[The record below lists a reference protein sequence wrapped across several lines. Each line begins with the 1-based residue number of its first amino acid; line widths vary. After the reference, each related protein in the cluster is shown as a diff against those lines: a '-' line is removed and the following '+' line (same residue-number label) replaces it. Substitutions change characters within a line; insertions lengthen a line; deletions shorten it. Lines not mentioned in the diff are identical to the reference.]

1 MFNRFQVTRKQKDI
15 ISGQKEL
22 VEHQKSE
29 VDLAH
34 AQLTEKNKE
43 ILDSIVY
50 AKRIQQAILPP
61 DKLFKS
67 YLKDSFVLY
76 IPKDVVAGDFYWM
89 ETVERPLLGG
99 IQGGATENPKRP
111 HHPAALE
118 IGETHGAAN
127 AGDGELILWTAADCT
142 GHGVPG
148 AMVSV
153 VCVNGLNR
161 AVREFGLRDP
171 AEILEKTRELVIREF
186 EKSEEDVKDGM
197 DISLCVLDT
206 KTRKLHWAGAHNPLW
221 IATTRDIPELSQDDE
236 HSSDRHRKMEGDG
249 LAMFE
254 VRADKQPIGKH
265 INRGP
270 FTKRELQLHP
280 GDTLYTFTDGFPDQF
295 GGERGKKFKSG
306 SFKRTLL
313 RLSSEPIEEQG
324 LLLQKAFEAWRG
336 EHEQVDDVCV
346 IGVRI

>member
-99 IQGGATENPKRP
+99 IQGG
-111 HHPAALE
+111 
-118 IGETHGAAN
+118 
-127 AGDGELILWTAADCT
+127 
-142 GHGVPG
+142 
-148 AMVSV
+148 
-153 VCVNGLNR
+153 
-161 AVREFGLRDP
+161 
-171 AEILEKTRELVIREF
+171 
-186 EKSEEDVKDGM
+186 
-197 DISLCVLDT
+197 
-206 KTRKLHWAGAHNPLW
+206 
-221 IATTRDIPELSQDDE
+221 
-236 HSSDRHRKMEGDG
+236 
-249 LAMFE
+249 
-254 VRADKQPIGKH
+254 
-265 INRGP
+265 
-270 FTKRELQLHP
+270 
-280 GDTLYTFTDGFPDQF
+280 Y
-295 GGERGKKFKSG
+295 
-306 SFKRTLL
+306 
-313 RLSSEPIEEQG
+313 
-324 LLLQKAFEAWRG
+324 
-336 EHEQVDDVCV
+336 
-346 IGVRI
+346 